1 MATQGFHI
9 NRHQAEYS
17 ITIEENQVLNIHKSG
32 LKRVRKQNNDKS
44 KWYEPKFMNCI
55 LFTAFAKEVSWDFA

>member
-44 KWYEPKFMNCI
+44 K
-55 LFTAFAKEVSWDFA
+55 